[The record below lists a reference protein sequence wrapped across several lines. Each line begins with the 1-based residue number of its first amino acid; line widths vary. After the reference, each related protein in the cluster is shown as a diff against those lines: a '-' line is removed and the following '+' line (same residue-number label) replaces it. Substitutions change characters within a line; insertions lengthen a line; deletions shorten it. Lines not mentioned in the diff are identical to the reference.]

1 MEEGDMTANLMD
13 IAFDAT
19 AESASDMADMV
30 GNRSGSSIDS
40 PGTSSRRRKNAP
52 DPLDPVLFTKTKL
65 QFLRNEAAKVGWLSK
80 EGHVVKNWKR
90 RYFVLWPRAG
100 SAWAAQHARTLSVPE
115 SRQLLLYYENEHAK
129 APRGVIALRRGE
141 FQIGSESGTAY
152 RGEDI
157 LVLTVHATESSARKR
172 FVLRSDEP
180 GDPTDLIEWA
190 QLMEAGTL
198 GNIPQQTGVV
208 QLEQPVAFVVHCPAR
223 QKAPGV
229 TDMVMWRRSPC
240 MDDKAE
246 LDVDGLE
253 IFQGIA
259 DGSRVQGV
267 AENAEWLQ
275 AENGYWLPKLL
286 LRPEHHAVA
295 ATLQHDLATLLP
307 ESVPPHRPNSSD
319 SARDGAS
326 EHTLT
331 TVPPQLSLDVVQTVQ
346 QLLADGWRWPT
357 EEEQAAPGTSPSR
370 FSDRKCEHSC
380 N

>member
-1 MEEGDMTANLMD
+1 MEDGDVTANLMD

-19 AESASDMADMV
+19 AANSDLPDLA
-30 GNRSGSSIDS
+30 GGERSGSITGS
-40 PGTSSRRRKNAP
+40 PGTSSRRIKNAT
-52 DPLDPVLFTKTKL
+52 DPLDPALFTKTKVQL
-65 QFLRNEAAKVGWLSK
+65 LRSEAAKVGWLSK

-90 RYFVLWPRAG
+90 RYFMLWPRAG
-100 SAWAAQHARTLSVPE
+100 SAWAAQHARTLCVPE

-129 APRGVIALRRGE
+129 GPRGIIALRRGE
-141 FQIGSESGTAY
+141 FQIGSESGAAY
-152 RGEDI
+152 RGEDT
-157 LVLTVHATESSARKR
+157 LVLTVHMTESSARKR
-172 FVLRSDEP
+172 FILRSDVP

-198 GNIPQQTGVV
+198 GKIPKHTGVV
-208 QLEQPVAFVVHCPAR
+208 QLEQPVTFVVHCPAR

-229 TDMVMWRRSPC
+229 VDMVMWRRSPS

-246 LDVDGLE
+246 LDVDGAA

-295 ATLQHDLATLLP
+295 AALQQDPATLLP
-307 ESVPPHRPNSSD
+307 EGMPPYQSNSSD
-319 SARDGAS
+319 NAQNGAT
-326 EHTLT
+326 EHTPT
-331 TVPPQLSLDVVQTVQ
+331 AVPAQLSLDDVQTVQ

-357 EEEQAAPGTSPSR
+357 EEEQAAPGTHRSR
-370 FSDRKCEHSC
+370 FS
-380 N
+380 